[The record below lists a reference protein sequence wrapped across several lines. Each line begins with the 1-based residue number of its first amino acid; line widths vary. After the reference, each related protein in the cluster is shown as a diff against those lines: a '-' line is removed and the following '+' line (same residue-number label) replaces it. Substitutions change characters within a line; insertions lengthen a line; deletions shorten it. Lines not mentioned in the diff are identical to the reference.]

1 MPIYDQSYRSYD
13 GTLKPRFR
21 WVTMISQELRI
32 LSSKKMFIALV
43 LLGNFH
49 FILRIIQIYIMDV
62 VANQSTGSM
71 VELFEQVEMMQ
82 TGTWV
87 YFDFLRFQSPL
98 IFITLLYA
106 GSGLICNDFRNNLME
121 VYFSKPINW
130 RDYVMGKV
138 MTLVT
143 IGMALSALPAL
154 LMGLVHV
161 IFMPTMAS
169 VRETMALAVPTIIFS
184 LLLVA
189 SISLAILASSS
200 LINSSRFASIT
211 VLMVIFI
218 NMTVGTLIALVLGE
232 QNLLVIAFPISLNSI
247 GESLFQE
254 TRYVNPIDLPWIVP
268 AVYILLV
275 CAGALGIISGK
286 VRRAEIGQ

>member
-13 GTLKPRFR
+13 GTLRPRFR
-21 WVTMISQELRI
+21 WVTMIAQELRI
-32 LSSKKMFIALV
+32 LFTKKMFIALV

-62 VANQSTGSM
+62 VANQSSGSF
-71 VELFEQVEMMQ
+71 VELFQEVEMME

-161 IFMPTMAS
+161 IFMPTMPS
-169 VRETMALAVPTIIFS
+169 VRETVALAVPTIIFS
-184 LLLVA
+184 LLLVG

-232 QNLLVIAFPISLNSI
+232 QNFLVIAFPISLNSI

-254 TRYVNPIDLPWIVP
+254 IRYENPIDLPWIVP
-268 AVYILLV
+268 ALYVLLV
-275 CAGALGIISGK
+275 CAGALGIICNK